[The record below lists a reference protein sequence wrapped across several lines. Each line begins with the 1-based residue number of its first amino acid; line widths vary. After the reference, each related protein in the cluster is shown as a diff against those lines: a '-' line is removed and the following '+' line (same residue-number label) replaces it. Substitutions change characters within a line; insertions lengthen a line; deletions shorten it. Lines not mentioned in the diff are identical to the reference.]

1 MAHKRTNPTSDVYQI
16 VTDRIIAQL
25 EAGVI
30 PWQKPWHGGLEG
42 AVSYVTGRPYSLLNQ
57 LLLHQ

>member
-42 AVSYVTGRPYSLLNQ
+42 AVSYVTGRPC
-57 LLLHQ
+57 